1 MSGSGA
7 SRTLVLSDGIPLN
20 DPFGS
25 WVYWNRVPQASVDRV
40 EVVRGARWVDD
51 GVISSAGVSAGIDM
65 AFYVV
70 EKLLGKEVADRTARY
85 IDYPRGAAAAAS

>member
-1 MSGSGA
+1 M
-7 SRTLVLSDGIPLN
+7 
-20 DPFGS
+20 
-25 WVYWNRVPQASVDRV
+25 
-40 EVVRGARWVDD
+40 RGARWVDD